1 MSSWTDKIPQF
12 NPYVQQL
19 PVEAMV
25 KVGMAKQQQY
35 EEGVQ
40 KIQTSIDN
48 VAGLDVARDVDKQ
61 YLQSKLDALGNNL
74 KTVAAGD
81 FSNFQL
87 VNSVSG
93 MAKQISKDENVI
105 NAVSD
110 TSKYKKEVAYKE
122 QLKKEGKTSP
132 NRDFDFNR
140 DSGKWLNSKEIGD
153 RFNAGYVEHTD
164 VNKKVLDIID
174 KLHPG
179 GFTKDIINPLKNDG
193 SINYKLIADVMHR
206 QGAKEV
212 TEEQLKVAVN
222 SMLDTKDL
230 DELASQGR
238 YNYQSYT
245 PEDLKEA
252 ATRSYDVTKKDYTQ
266 KLTTLQQQLLTTS
279 DLGQQEDINNSIA
292 FYKDQLGDEKE
303 NIASS
308 LDAKLSA
315 TLENIVTNPDGARGF
330 LYTTNYLS
338 QIGNGFK
345 YREVVDEVLSNPAAD
360 YKLKVQNLELDQIKE
375 SNEQA
380 YRKAQLE
387 GEDIKI
393 GQEERKIKIEED
405 KNKPG
410 GGSAI
415 TFKGSGDPTIDNLDS
430 LKNANEY
437 LGELSSQND
446 GILSTL
452 ANQASSATVKASPRD
467 ILKNIQD
474 YKNGKYKGPLDMDTK
489 ENFDAY
495 IRNSSI
501 IANQTEL
508 RNKKEDEAY
517 RELTGD
523 KGTLN
528 NSLSK
533 QLSVHGGLSVKSKNG
548 VSYNFTPRE
557 IYDFLRKEKSEIG
570 GGQAPWTKIKI
581 DVETLSPREKLLY
594 ASFKNRYNVATY
606 ADEKTTGNKTIDA
619 YIGGMQNVV
628 GKNARIHM
636 DVTQK
641 VAEKMAPYTGGF
653 GTDQASVRFKD
664 NTDKGNFIS
673 DLTNIA
679 DADLQMKTGETNY
692 KPANVMSTLT
702 KKNAENVDFNLKRK
716 GNQYY
721 VQVVDKDNQDD
732 VQMVPVTADFVV
744 NNPSLGQNYI
754 NKNLDLSETFLR
766 NGKTTNIFKDYKHA
780 YYSTG
785 NIGGTLPDGNRT
797 VTVPIAADL
806 NRKGT
811 GIYPTFR
818 LQTKAGELNL
828 ENPYPIDVSEFENN
842 YLPSLNNDKIIKLF
856 KTQYPNIENLIKQ

>member
-1 MSSWTDKIPQF
+1 MASWADKIPTF

-48 VAGLDVARDVDKQ
+48 IAGLDVARDVDKQ
-61 YLQSKLDALGNNL
+61 YLQSKLNALGNNL
-74 KTVAAGD
+74 KLVAAGD

-105 NAVSD
+105 NAVND
-110 TSKYKKEVAYKE
+110 TSKYKKEIAYRE

-132 NRDFDFNR
+132 NRDFDFNKE
-140 DSGKWLNSKEIGD
+140 SSKWLNSKEVGD
-153 RFNAGYVEHTD
+153 RFNASYIEHTD

-179 GFTKDIINPLKNDG
+179 GFIKDIANPYNKDG
-193 SINYKLIADVMHR
+193 SVNYELIADVIHR
-206 QGAKEV
+206 QGVKEV
-212 TEEQLKVAVN
+212 TEEQIKVAVN
-222 SMLDTKDL
+222 SMLDPKDL

-245 PEDLKEA
+245 PEDLQEA
-252 ATRSYDVTKKDYTQ
+252 ATKSYEFTKRDYTQ
-266 KLTTLQQQLLTTS
+266 KLIALQQQLLTTS
-279 DLGQQEDINNSIA
+279 DIGQQEDINKSIA
-292 FYKDQLGDEKE
+292 FYKDQLGDAKE
-303 NIASS
+303 NIPSS
-308 LDAKLSA
+308 LDATLSS
-315 TLENIVTNPDGARGF
+315 TLENILSNPDSARGS
-330 LYTTNYLS
+330 LYTKNYLS
-338 QIGNGFK
+338 QIANGFK
-345 YREVVDEVLSNPAAD
+345 YREVTDEVLSNPAAD
-360 YKLKVQNLELDQIKE
+360 YNLKVQNLELDKIKE
-375 SNEQA
+375 ANEQE
-380 YRKAQLE
+380 YRRQNLIR
-387 GEDIKI
+387 EDIKI

-405 KNKPG
+405 KQKPG
-410 GGSAI
+410 GGSKVV
-415 TFKGSGDPTIDNLDS
+415 FKGSGDPTIDKIDS

-446 GILSTL
+446 AILSTL
-452 ANQASSATVKASPRD
+452 ADQASSATVKANPRD

-474 YKNGKYKGPLDMDTK
+474 YKNGKYKGSLDSDTK
-489 ENFDAY
+489 ANFDAY

-533 QLSVHGGLSVKSKNG
+533 QLSKHGGLTLKSNG
-548 VSYNFTPRE
+548 VTYTFTPRE
-557 IYDFLRKEKSEIG
+557 VYDFLRKEKWEVG
-570 GGQAPWTKIKI
+570 GGQAPWTKINV
-581 DVETLSPREKLLY
+581 DVSTLSPREKLIY
-594 ASFKNRYNVATY
+594 SSFKNRYGVATY
-606 ADEKTTGNKTIDA
+606 ADNKTTGNKTIDA
-619 YIGGMQNVV
+619 YIGGIGNVV
-628 GKNARIHM
+628 SRNANLHM
-636 DVTQK
+636 NVTQK

-664 NTDKGNFIS
+664 GTDKGNFIS
-673 DLTNIA
+673 DLVNVA
-679 DADLQMKTGETNY
+679 DADLKMKTGAANY
-692 KPANVMSTLT
+692 KPSEIISMLN
-702 KKNAENVDFNLKRK
+702 KKNVEDVDFSVQRK
-716 GNQYY
+716 GNKYY
-721 VQVVDKDNQDD
+721 IKVIDRKNSEDNRI
-732 VQMVPVTADFVV
+732 VPVTADFIAD
-744 NNPSLGQNYI
+744 NPSLGQNYL
-754 NKNLDLSETFLR
+754 NKNIDLSETFLR
-766 NGKTTNIFKDYKHA
+766 NGGTTNIFKDYKHA

-785 NIGGTLPDGNRT
+785 NIGGILPDGNRT
-797 VTVPIAADL
+797 VTIPIAADL

-818 LQTKAGELNL
+818 LKTKTGELNL
-828 ENPYPIDVSEFENN
+828 ENPYPIDINEFENN

-856 KTQYPNIENLIKQ
+856 KTQYPNIENLIK

>member
-1 MSSWTDKIPQF
+1 MASWADKIPTF

-48 VAGLDVARDVDKQ
+48 IAGLDVARDVDKQ

-93 MAKQISKDENVI
+93 MAKQISKDNNVI

-110 TSKYKKEVAYKE
+110 TSKYKKEVAYRE

-140 DSGKWLNSKEIGD
+140 DSGKWLNSTELGD

-179 GFTKDIINPLKNDG
+179 GFTKDIINPLKKDG
-193 SINYKLIADVMHR
+193 SINYSLIADVMHR

-212 TEEQLKVAVN
+212 TEEQIKVAVN

-252 ATRSYDVTKKDYTQ
+252 ATRSYDVNKKDYTQ
-266 KLTTLQQQLLTTS
+266 KLTALQQQLLTTS
-279 DLGQQEDINNSIA
+279 DLGQQEDINKSIA

-303 NIASS
+303 NIPSS

-315 TLENIVTNPDGARGF
+315 TLENIVTNPDGARGS

-375 SNEQA
+375 SNLQA
-380 YRKAQLE
+380 YRKEQLKV
-387 GEDIKI
+387 DYVKI

-405 KNKPG
+405 KLKPLG
-410 GGSAI
+410 GRDI
-415 TFKGSGDPTIDNLDS
+415 VFKGSGDPTIDNLDS

-452 ANQASSATVKASPRD
+452 ANQASSATVKANPKD
-467 ILKNIQD
+467 ILKKIQEYRD
-474 YKNGKYKGPLDMDTK
+474 GKYKGPLDMDTK
-489 ENFDAY
+489 ANFDAY
-495 IRNSSI
+495 IRNSNI

-528 NSLSK
+528 SSLSS
-533 QLSVHGGLSVKSKNG
+533 QLSRHGGLSVKSKDG

-557 IYDFLRKEKSEIG
+557 VYDFLRKEKWEVG
-570 GGQAPWTKIKI
+570 GGQAPWTKVKV

-628 GKNARIHM
+628 SKNAKIHM
-636 DVTQK
+636 DVTKK
-641 VAEKMAPYTGGF
+641 VAEKMAPFTGGF

-664 NTDKGNFIS
+664 GTDKSGFIS

-679 DADLQMKTGETNY
+679 DADLKMKTGGANY
-692 KPANVMSTLT
+692 KPETVMSTLT
-702 KKNAENVDFNLKRK
+702 KKSAEEVDFNLKRK

-721 VQVVDKDNQDD
+721 VQVVDKADPTD
-732 VQMVPVTADFVV
+732 VQMVPVTAEFVA
-744 NNPSLGQNYI
+744 NNPSLGQNYL
-754 NKNLDLSETFLR
+754 NKNLDLSTAFLR
-766 NGKTTNIFKDYKHA
+766 NGGSTNIFKDYKRAH
-780 YYSTG
+780 YTTG
-785 NIGGTLPDGNRT
+785 NFGGTLPDGNRT
-797 VTVPIAADL
+797 VTLPIAADL
-806 NRKGT
+806 NLKGT
-811 GIYPTFR
+811 GVYPVLR
-818 LQTKAGELNL
+818 LNL
-828 ENPYPIDVSEFENN
+828 KSGTLNYDYPNPIDVSSFERD
-842 YLPSLNNDKIIKLF
+842 LTSLTNDKIITLF
-856 KTQYPNIENLIKQ
+856 KKQYPNIENLIKQ